1 MTKSLAFFANE
12 CDIIINKVYIF
23 MVGESL
29 IDTYC

>member
-1 MTKSLAFFANE
+1 MTKSLAFANE